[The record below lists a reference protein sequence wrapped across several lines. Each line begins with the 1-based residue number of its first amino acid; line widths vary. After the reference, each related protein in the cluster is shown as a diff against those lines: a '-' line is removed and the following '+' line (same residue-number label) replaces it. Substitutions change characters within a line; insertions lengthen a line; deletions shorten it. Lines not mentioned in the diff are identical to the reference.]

1 MSLPLEYKGFS
12 TLDLLNLW
20 EKIGE
25 GSAQDT
31 DKNLAVTS
39 GGCPAFFVMKG
50 SWHQR
55 EKLWEMPLISVHEF
69 ERSDYERYFFC
80 LLFVAIALVSCI
92 ASLVYAHWYNK
103 KQK

>member
-31 DKNLAVTS
+31 DKNLVFTMHS
-39 GGCPAFFVMKG
+39 FLKEYKLSPV
-50 SWHQR
+50 SWPINEDH
-55 EKLWEMPLISVHEF
+55 
-69 ERSDYERYFFC
+69 
-80 LLFVAIALVSCI
+80 A
-92 ASLVYAHWYNK
+92 N
-103 KQK
+103 

>member
-50 SWHQR
+50 S
-55 EKLWEMPLISVHEF
+55 
-69 ERSDYERYFFC
+69 
-80 LLFVAIALVSCI
+80 
-92 ASLVYAHWYNK
+92 
-103 KQK
+103 